1 MVMMI
6 TLKQMLYF
14 PAVCRT
20 KNITKAAEELYISQP
35 ALSLSLKDMERDL
48 GVQLFARQGN
58 RLQLTEAGEHLM
70 LEVEPLL
77 RHYEQVNSLLRSEV
91 FHQPVLRFGFSSI
104 LGSVNAPELIRQFM
118 KDFPEIHLQTT
129 EDHGP
134 NLLHQLEQDQLDI
147 ILTGG
152 THGEHEWKNKFE
164 SISTVNA
171 GLSFFVPAGHPL
183 AARDHVTPEEISQ
196 EPLIMLDSSFYIA
209 KAIEDLFARRG
220 LTLHIILRTS
230 QIYTAEQMIAIG
242 TGAGFLPASSSEN
255 RKLHILQCKELQEFA
270 FPQIRLY
277 WKDTSLRISYIR
289 KFLHSARTVNK
300 TVYRR

>member
-6 TLKQMLYF
+6 TLKQMHYF
-14 PAVCRT
+14 SAVCRT
-20 KNITKAAEELYISQP
+20 MNITKAAEELYISQP
-35 ALSLSLKDMERDL
+35 ALSLSLKDMEKDL

-58 RLQLTEAGEHLM
+58 RLRLTEAGEHLIQ
-70 LEVEPLL
+70 EVWPLL

-91 FHQPVLRFGFSSI
+91 FHQSVLRFGFSSI
-104 LGSVNAPELIRQFM
+104 LGSVSAPALIRQFM

-129 EDHGP
+129 EDHGQ

-152 THGEHEWKNKFE
+152 IYGEHEWKNRFD

-171 GLSFFVPAGHPL
+171 GLSFFVPTGHPL
-183 AARDHVTPEEISQ
+183 ATRDHVTLEEISQ

-209 KAIEDLFARRG
+209 KAIEDLFVSKG
-220 LTLHIILRTS
+220 LTLRIILRTS
-230 QIYTAEQMIAIG
+230 QIYTAEQLIAIG

-255 RKLHILQCKELQEFA
+255 RKLHILQCEELQEFA

-277 WKDTSLRISYIR
+277 WKDTSLRISYIHN
-289 KFLHSARTVNK
+289 FLHSARKVNK
-300 TVYRR
+300 MVYRR